1 MEQIVNIIVNNGIG
15 VGCIIYFMY
24 FNSTIMKSITEALNE
39 MKQSLVLFNERLENI
54 EDTLNKRKGE

>member
-24 FNSTIMKSITEALNE
+24 FNSTILKSVTEALNE

-54 EDTLNKRKGE
+54 EEAIKKKGD